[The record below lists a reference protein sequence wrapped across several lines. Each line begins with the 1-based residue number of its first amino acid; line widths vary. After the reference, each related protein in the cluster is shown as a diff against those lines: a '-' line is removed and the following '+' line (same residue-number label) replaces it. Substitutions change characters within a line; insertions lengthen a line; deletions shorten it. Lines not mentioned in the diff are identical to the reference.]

1 MNIEKHYQEWNENL
15 RQEYCS
21 IFPNASSIIWD
32 GVVDSTSYYNSPLK
46 LMFINKESPDKE
58 CYNLSAVIREQILNK
73 ELLFQGYGNFKKS
86 IMRETALFKLLENGD
101 IKNITPKQ
109 VERALDGINDRTFS
123 KQFAECAI
131 CNIKKCNGKKYSSA
145 KDLRMYLNKG
155 KKILEAQIDFFNPS
169 IIIGGNVCDN
179 LLESYFEWGENLY
192 AYECE
197 KSIKIY
203 QIEVNG
209 KLFPYFD
216 LYHPSAFGKYS
227 IDKTYCLRIW
237 DAIQK
242 VEQEEPH
249 FWDKTLHRRCF
260 GCYD

>member
-32 GVVDSTSYYNSPLK
+32 GVVDPTSYYNSPLK

-86 IMRETALFKLLENGD
+86 IMRETALFKLLEKGD

-131 CNIKKCNGKKYSSA
+131 CNIKKCNGKKYSST

-155 KKILEAQIDFFNPS
+155 KKNIRSSN
-169 IIIGGNVCDN
+169 
-179 LLESYFEWGENLY
+179 
-192 AYECE
+192 
-197 KSIKIY
+197 
-203 QIEVNG
+203 
-209 KLFPYFD
+209 
-216 LYHPSAFGKYS
+216 
-227 IDKTYCLRIW
+227 RI
-237 DAIQK
+237 
-242 VEQEEPH
+242 
-249 FWDKTLHRRCF
+249 F
-260 GCYD
+260 

>member
-1 MNIEKHYQEWNENL
+1 
-15 RQEYCS
+15 
-21 IFPNASSIIWD
+21 
-32 GVVDSTSYYNSPLK
+32 
-46 LMFINKESPDKE
+46 
-58 CYNLSAVIREQILNK
+58 
-73 ELLFQGYGNFKKS
+73 
-86 IMRETALFKLLENGD
+86 
-101 IKNITPKQ
+101 
-109 VERALDGINDRTFS
+109 
-123 KQFAECAI
+123 
-131 CNIKKCNGKKYSSA
+131 
-145 KDLRMYLNKG
+145 MYLNKG
-155 KKILEAQIDFFNPS
+155 KKILEAQIEFFNPS